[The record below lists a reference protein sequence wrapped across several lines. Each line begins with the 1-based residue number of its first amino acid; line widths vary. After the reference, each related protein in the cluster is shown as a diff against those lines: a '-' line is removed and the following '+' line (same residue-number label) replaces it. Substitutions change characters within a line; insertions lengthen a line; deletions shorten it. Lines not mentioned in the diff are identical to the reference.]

1 MKDLLFIDFDG
12 TITRRDV
19 TDAILEAFA
28 APQWRAIEEDW
39 QAGRIGSRD
48 CLHGQMSLV
57 RASRDELEAL
67 LCSIELDPGLGALLE
82 VCATDDLPVHI
93 VSDGFDYCIE
103 RILARERA
111 LAPLLRR
118 VRVWASH
125 LEPDG
130 HRWRT
135 TFPFSCHPLLKS
147 HGCATCKPMV
157 MRLLN
162 RTGARTI
169 FIGDGLSDIH
179 ATGLADQIFAKDK
192 LADFC
197 AAHAVSFIRYANL
210 AEVAAH
216 LAARNNR
223 QDEQAFVELE
233 VS

>member
-1 MKDLLFIDFDG
+1 MKRLLFIDFDG

-19 TDAILEAFA
+19 TDAILDRFA
-28 APQWRAIEEDW
+28 DPQWRAIEEEW

-57 RASRDELEAL
+57 RAAPDELDAL
-67 LCSIELDPGLGALLE
+67 LGSIEIDHGLGTLLDA
-82 VCATDDLPVHI
+82 CAANNIVVHI

-125 LEPDG
+125 LRPEG
-130 HRWRT
+130 HRWRAA
-135 TFPFSCHPLLKS
+135 FPFSCHLLLKG

-162 RTGARTI
+162 RTGAHAI
-169 FIGDGLSDIH
+169 FVGDGLSDIH
-179 ATGLADQIFAKDK
+179 AIGQANWIFAKDK

-197 AAHAVSFIRYANL
+197 AARAVAFTPYTNL

-216 LAARNNR
+216 LAASDHHT
-223 QDEQAFVELE
+223 DEQEFVELE